1 MANEDP
7 VTAVK
12 SKSVFDYLNDWG
24 SKSLTL
30 SLTHSPLPFTLLPSI
45 SANALVTQEKQVI
58 D

>member
-1 MANEDP
+1 MANEDL

-24 SKSLTL
+24 SKSLT
-30 SLTHSPLPFTLLPSI
+30 HSPLPFTFPSI